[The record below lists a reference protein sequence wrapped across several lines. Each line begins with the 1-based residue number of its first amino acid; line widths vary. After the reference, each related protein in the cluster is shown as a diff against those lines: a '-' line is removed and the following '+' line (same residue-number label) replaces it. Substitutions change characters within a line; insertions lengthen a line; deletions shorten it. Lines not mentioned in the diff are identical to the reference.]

1 MFVTKL
7 VVHVPEGTGGRK
19 GREEKGR
26 EEKGREEKGRKG
38 RGKERK
44 KREGKKTKH
53 FSNVE
58 RSLSHPIHQK
68 STLSLVTAQIV
79 TAPLN

>member
-7 VVHVPEGTGGRK
+7 VVHVPEGTGGR
-19 GREEKGR
+19 KGR